1 MKSEIKIYSRPSSAR
16 CLSALALTLSFLF
29 YSFSASG
36 MEDIIPVSSGLSLT
50 VFEQTGRIFETTF
63 SRDDLLAERG
73 EFLTDAGEKY
83 TLTTDGTLLT
93 ISCLHD
99 NSRSYPGLA
108 VGIADERTVVSEL
121 DYGVLPGYSAGNNI
135 VAVRLDGNPDFP
147 SGLWASFVADYSLG
161 GGGLAQSCSNSLGD
175 PGFSGPWGDR
185 HYTAL
190 GTGES
195 AITLGFSPLI
205 IASAKISETPDW
217 NEDLTLDIH
226 FPEGYT
232 PSQVDF
238 YSLELVRV
246 GESETAIRPLGWWN
260 ILEHGDGAGLVL
272 QIEFSRG
279 DIAPFLLPGDN
290 ILLLRGSLSSVL
302 PFEARVIIPVN

>member
-1 MKSEIKIYSRPSSAR
+1 MKSETKIYPQPGSAR
-16 CLSALALTLSFLF
+16 RFSVLALTLGLLCFA
-29 YSFSASG
+29 FSASG
-36 MEDIIPVSSGLSLT
+36 MPDIIPVSTGLSLT
-50 VFEQTGRIFETTF
+50 VFEQTGAIFETTF
-63 SRDDLLAERG
+63 AFEDLLAERA

-83 TLTTDGTLLT
+83 TLTTDGALLT
-93 ISCLHD
+93 ISCLYD

-121 DYGVLPGYSAGNNI
+121 DYGPLPGYSVGNNI
-135 VAVRLDGNPDFP
+135 VAVRLDGNTDFP

-161 GGGLAQSCSNSLGD
+161 GGGVAESCSNSLGD

-195 AITLGFSPLI
+195 TITLGFSPLI

-217 NEDLTLDIH
+217 NDDLALDIQL
-226 FPEGYT
+226 PEGYS

-260 ILEHGDGAGLVL
+260 IRENGDPAGPVL

-279 DIAPFLLPGDN
+279 EVAPFLLPGDN
-290 ILLLRGSLSSVL
+290 LLLIRGSLSSVL
-302 PFEARVIIPVN
+302 PFEARVILPVN